1 LTSYLTS
8 GWSTSVD
15 LDRYSKALCT
25 YTARAST
32 NGMLTAAKLNLLPP
46 PPPGGYALA
55 VKKLQIPLYCSCVC
69 NLCELTVD
77 RSAFEI

>member
-32 NGMLTAAKLNLLPP
+32 NGMLTAAKLNLPP
-46 PPPGGYALA
+46 TPWGVCVGCEKAADTA
-55 VKKLQIPLYCSCVC
+55 VPFMCL
-69 NLCELTVD
+69 
-77 RSAFEI
+77 